1 MVDLVII
8 RSAEVD
14 SVAPPGAGKEAG
26 WMKRV
31 VYPPHAK
38 TRGAFLGVAEVN
50 PGYSVHRWHRHT
62 RDKAPGYEVIYP
74 ENFEEIYY
82 VVRGSGLIQWKTE
95 GGKIKEEKVGAGD
108 TILLPVDVVE
118 HQLLNSGPEKM
129 LVIFCG
135 NPTPRVKM
143 TGQSAI

>member
-8 RSAEVD
+8 KSAEVEP
-14 SVAPPGAGKEAG
+14 VPPPGAGKEAG

-38 TRGAFLGVAEVN
+38 TKGAFLGLAKVN

-62 RDKAPGYEVIYP
+62 SDKAKGYEVTYP
-74 ENFEEIYY
+74 ENFEEIYHII
-82 VVRGSGLIQWKTE
+82 RGNGLIQWKTE
-95 GGKIKEEKVGAGD
+95 EGKIKEKEVGAGD

-129 LVIFCG
+129 YVVFCG
-135 NPTPRVKM
+135 SPTPQVKI
-143 TGQSAI
+143 TPQ